1 MVPLQMLHHL
11 ELLLGSVGAV
21 AAAERL
27 LLRVGQV
34 VMPETRRPPE
44 GFLTPPAGVGPPV
57 LVLLLVALQRETRFE
72 ALAAFL
78 ADKGARVAVL
88 RVPVHAEGVGSV
100 SAIVTLVT
108 GVWFLS

>member
-1 MVPLQMLHHL
+1 MQMLHHL

-34 VMPETRRPPE
+34 VMPEARRPAE
-44 GFLTPPAGVGPPV
+44 GFLTQSTGVRSPV
-57 LVLLLVALQRETRFE
+57 VVLLLVGLQYEARFE
-72 ALAAFL
+72 GFATFL
-78 ADKGARVAVL
+78 ADVRAQVAML
-88 RVPVHAEGVGSV
+88 SVPVHTEGVCSV
-100 SAIVTLVT
+100 SAIVALVT